1 MDALAALGIW
11 GTETTFDKVLDE
23 HGQPYVFRIPGL
35 PAAEWIIATRNE
47 GHLSYLPG
55 LLLDEDRDRLMDAIE
70 EGDVSIAEIVEAN
83 QDVIAAVSGWSWW
96 SAGRLIGTLLAQWE
110 TVGGLLVL
118 AGVDPQTRSLGT
130 VLSALYA
137 KVCTEVDKETRNKW
151 VSTIVTPPAEL
162 MTGDTWDEEAAHTA
176 LLAMMAQG
184 GGGIPDS

>member
-1 MDALAALGIW
+1 MDAIAALGIW
-11 GTETTFDKVLDE
+11 GTETTFDRVHDE
-23 HGQPYVFRIPGL
+23 HGQLYVFRIPKL

-47 GHLSYLPG
+47 GHLSYVPG
-55 LLLDEDRDRLMDAIE
+55 LLLDDDRDRLMDAIE
-70 EGDVSIAEIVEAN
+70 DGDVTIDEIVQAN
-83 QDVIAAVSGWSWW
+83 RDVIETVSGWPWF

-118 AGVDPQTRSLGT
+118 AGVDPESRSLGT

-137 KVCTEVDKETRNKW
+137 KVCTEVDKETRSKW

-162 MTGDTWDEEAAHTA
+162 MTGDKWDEEAAHAA